1 VDYADS
7 VINSHVYALLGRQDF
22 MEYNILIP
30 EENSETIFAIK
41 RVESEFSGDDFY
53 YGVGGM
59 YANIGGMGWGEMYAS
74 AKYLDLL
81 SETGRN
87 DWRPGSYHMT
97 DASAAFIAPQYE
109 EDPQTGDYTAVFRF
123 IKKDDP
129 THLNYVQAPI
139 QRSGSTITCTD
150 DGDTYTLIPIDAGQ
164 GIYKINYGDGNTYT
178 GVIDDF
184 ITLNRVYPEFYITKC
199 SMEGGHNDQ
208 LHSPVISTLAEVYLN
223 RAEAYAKLGQYGNAL
238 NDLNKI
244 RSRSIVNGGYSTLNA
259 SNAQQRI

>member
-1 VDYADS
+1 
-7 VINSHVYALLGRQDF
+7 
-22 MEYNILIP
+22 
-30 EENSETIFAIK
+30 
-41 RVESEFSGDDFY
+41 
-53 YGVGGM
+53 
-59 YANIGGMGWGEMYAS
+59 
-74 AKYLDLL
+74 
-81 SETGRN
+81 
-87 DWRPGSYHMT
+87 MT
-97 DASAAFIAPQYE
+97 DARAAFIHPQYE
-109 EDPQTGDYTAVFRF
+109 SDPQTGDHTEVCRF

-178 GVIDDF
+178 GVIDNF

-223 RAEAYAKLGQYGNAL
+223 RAEAYAKLGQYGKAL

-244 RSRSIVNGGYSTLNA
+244 RNRSIVNGGYSSLNA
-259 SNAQQRI
+259 SNAHQRIDKERQLELAYQAERSYDVFRNGDTLTRRYPGPHNQFEKILPTDYRVTYYIPQDAINSYPGTLTQNPTSN